1 VTAVRVKTEACT
13 GCGDCLGA
21 CPVAAIEMRGAA
33 AFITEACTACGIC
46 VTICPAEAIEME
58 QVRPSAPPCGPCSGV
73 WVFAELRHGKL
84 TGVSREL
91 MAKGRELAD
100 RRGTEL
106 TALVFGADV
115 GGPARELVALGA
127 DRVLGA
133 EHPSLELFHDDAYTE
148 AFAALAGERRPEI
161 MLCGGTVLGRA
172 FFPRVAARLGTGLTA
187 DCTALEIDAESGIL
201 LQTRPAYGGNLL
213 ATIACPDRRPQMATV
228 RPKVFPAG
236 AADPARTGEILIRRD
251 WEGTLRTRTKV
262 LEVLE
267 EVIQTVNIADADVIV
282 AGGRG
287 MGAAE
292 NFRLLEDLAKALG
305 GAVAASRAP
314 VDAGWVPYARQVG
327 QTGKTVCPKLYI
339 ACGISGQV
347 QHLVGMQSADVI
359 VAINKDPEAPIF
371 SVATYGIV
379 GDALEIVPLL
389 LKALGRP
396 GEGGRP
402 A

>member
-1 VTAVRVKTEACT
+1 
-13 GCGDCLGA
+13 
-21 CPVAAIEMRGAA
+21 
-33 AFITEACTACGIC
+33 
-46 VTICPAEAIEME
+46 
-58 QVRPSAPPCGPCSGV
+58 
-73 WVFAELRHGKL
+73 
-84 TGVSREL
+84 
-91 MAKGRELAD
+91 
-100 RRGTEL
+100 
-106 TALVFGADV
+106 
-115 GGPARELVALGA
+115 
-127 DRVLGA
+127 VLGA
-133 EHPSLELFHDDAYTE
+133 EHPALEQFNDDAFVD
-148 AFAALAGERRPEI
+148 AFAALAGEQRPEI
-161 MLCGGTVLGRA
+161 LLCGGTVLGRS

-187 DCTALEIDAESGIL
+187 DCTALEIDPESGIL

-236 AADPARTGEILIRRD
+236 TAQAARAGEVVIRRD
-251 WEGTLRTRTKV
+251 WEGVIRSRTKV

-267 EVIQTVNIADADVIV
+267 EVVQTVNIADADVIV

-287 MGAAE
+287 MGSAE
-292 NFRLLEDLAKALG
+292 NFRLLEELARALG

-389 LKALGRP
+389 IRELGRQA
-396 GEGGRP
+396 EARR
-402 A
+402 

>member
-1 VTAVRVKTEACT
+1 VTLVRVDPAACT
-13 GCGDCLGA
+13 GCEECLCC
-21 CPVAAIEMRGAA
+21 CPVGAIEMRDAKASITDACTVCGVCVGVCPAGAIAMAAAAPAGAA
-33 AFITEACTACGIC
+33 S
-46 VTICPAEAIEME
+46 PAG
-58 QVRPSAPPCGPCSGV
+58 PPASGV
-73 WVFAELRHGKL
+73 WVFAELRHGRL
-84 TGVSREL
+84 AGVAREL
-91 MAKGRELAD
+91 IAKGRALAD
-100 RRGTEL
+100 RKGAAL

-115 GGPARELVALGA
+115 AGPARELVSLGA

-133 EHPSLELFHDDAYTE
+133 EHPALAQFHDDAYVE
-148 AFAALAGERRPEI
+148 AFLALAAGERPEI
-161 MLCGGTVLGRA
+161 MLCGGTVLGRSC
-172 FFPRVAARLGTGLTA
+172 FPRVAARLDTGLTA
-187 DCTALEIDAESGIL
+187 DCTELEIDPASGIL

-251 WEGTLRTRTKV
+251 WDGVLAPRTRV

-267 EVIQTVNIADADVIV
+267 EAVQSVNIAEADVVV

-287 MGAAE
+287 MGSAE
-292 NFRLLEDLAKALG
+292 NFALLEQLAKALG

-327 QTGKTVCPKLYI
+327 QTGKTVCPKLYV

-371 SVATYGIV
+371 QVATYGIV

-389 LKALGRP
+389 IKALGR
-396 GEGGRP
+396 G
-402 A
+402 